1 MLISFSTNLR
11 TKENINDYFSSNRI
25 STAFAFQFKQ
35 LHAPNLN
42 MTFGRLFSECLG
54 LQTLNQMMM
63 WDMVGMFGQVV
74 EIQVMEISGGGNLVA
89 KPEICSRIHLLW
101 FGGNLGEE
109 VEIEYNH
116 MFVNAIASKAK
127 NRRDSGW
134 EEQVGIWMRTDANK
148 EIIYLPFSLD
158 ISSEI
163 YQTTFFY
170 YMIYISLND
179 INLKSIFT

>member
-1 MLISFSTNLR
+1 MSWQS
-11 TKENINDYFSSNRI
+11 
-25 STAFAFQFKQ
+25 AWFANFE
-35 LHAPNLN
+35 P
-42 MTFGRLFSECLG
+42 
-54 LQTLNQMMM
+54 
-63 WDMVGMFGQVV
+63 DDDVGY
-74 EIQVMEISGGGNLVA
+74 GGNVWTGGGNPGVGNLVA

-116 MFVNAIASKAK
+116 MFENAIASKAK

-158 ISSEI
+158 ILSEI

-170 YMIYISLND
+170 YMIYIY
-179 INLKSIFT
+179 IYH